1 MKSKLILLMGLICVV
16 VISCD
21 KDDDNSQAKLPVLS
35 TTEVIDI
42 TANTATSGGNI
53 TDDGGAPITVHGVCW
68 STNEN
73 PTIDDNKTEDGTGA
87 VSFTSSVTGLEPNT
101 TYYLRAYATNSAG
114 NGYGSTMSF
123 TTQAR
128 FPVLST
134 REVTDITEN
143 SATSG
148 GNITDDGGVLITAHG
163 VCWSTNENPTIDD
176 NKTEDGTGA
185 GSFTSSV
192 TGLEPNTTYYL
203 RAYATNSAG
212 TSYGSIMSFTTQEGS
227 SGSTF
232 TDPRDGKVY
241 ITVIIGDQEWM
252 AENLAY
258 LPSVNMVADG
268 SEDAAGSY
276 YYVYGYDGTNVAD
289 AKATDNYATYGV
301 LYNWTAA
308 MDGEASS
315 TTNPSGIQG
324 VCPAGWHLPSDA
336 EWTELTDYL
345 GGTSVAGGKLKET
358 GTTHWASPNRGA
370 TNETGFTAL
379 PGGYRSS
386 NGTFVSIGNYG
397 YWWSATQGNAALAW
411 YRRMNDYFSNVSRGG
426 YGKEGGF
433 SVRCVRD

>member
-1 MKSKLILLMGLICVV
+1 MKTINTLKKVSLATFLTFVLSFSSVFAQNDTMYIMKSGAIAGQYNI
-16 VISCD
+16 
-21 KDDDNSQAKLPVLS
+21 N
-35 TTEVIDI
+35 TEVDSVIFYKPTI
-42 TANTATSGGNI
+42 EETTSG
-53 TDDGGAPITVHGVCW
+53 TF
-68 STNEN
+68 
-73 PTIDDNKTEDGTGA
+73 ID
-87 VSFTSSVTGLEPNT
+87 S
-101 TYYLRAYATNSAG
+101 
-114 NGYGSTMSF
+114 
-123 TTQAR
+123 
-128 FPVLST
+128 
-134 REVTDITEN
+134 
-143 SATSG
+143 
-148 GNITDDGGVLITAHG
+148 
-163 VCWSTNENPTIDD
+163 
-176 NKTEDGTGA
+176 
-185 GSFTSSV
+185 
-192 TGLEPNTTYYL
+192 
-203 RAYATNSAG
+203 
-212 TSYGSIMSFTTQEGS
+212 
-227 SGSTF
+227 
-232 TDPRDGKVY
+232 RDGNEYNWVQ
-241 ITVIIGDQEWM
+241 IGDQVWM

-268 SEDAAGSY
+268 SENAAGSY

-324 VCPAGWHLPSDA
+324 VCPAGWHLPSLA

-411 YRRMNDYFSNVSRGG
+411 YLSMNDYFSNVSRGG